1 MKHVQWVRIT
11 AALALVMG
19 LGACAPLVVGGF
31 VGGAMVAT
39 DRRTSGTQLEDEGI
53 ELRSANRIREMVG
66 DRVHVNIT
74 SYNRQVL
81 LTGEV
86 PNDRDRQYL
95 AKLVSEVDN
104 VRTVVNELAV
114 MPASSLGDR
123 STDALITGKIKASML
138 DSKDIFASAY
148 KVVTERGNVYLMG
161 RVTQREANRATEVAR
176 TVGGVKKV
184 VRVFEIITEE
194 ELKAAFNS
202 EPDDHPL
209 HAECGWWQPLP
220 ADRDQGNTNS
230 QHLPVDA
237 ELVADHRDRGGCPWI
252 ITGDE
257 GTSHCSLAERG
268 SSDLD
273 ALVAM
278 PEWQAWVAAEDAM
291 GKACRREKRRG

>member
-1 MKHVQWVRIT
+1 MKHVHWVRIS

-19 LGACAPLVVGGF
+19 LGACAPLVVGSF

-95 AKLVSEVDN
+95 AKLISEVDN
-104 VRTVVNELAV
+104 VRSVVNELAV
-114 MPASSLGDR
+114 MPASSLSDR
-123 STDALITGKIKASML
+123 SADALITGKIKASML

-148 KVVTERGNVYLMG
+148 KVVTERGTVYLMG
-161 RVTQREANRATEVAR
+161 RVTQREANRATDIAR

-184 VRVFEIITEE
+184 VRVFEVISEE
-194 ELKAAFNS
+194 ELKALLP
-202 EPDDHPL
+202 EPPK
-209 HAECGWWQPLP
+209 APP
-220 ADRDQGNTNS
+220 A
-230 QHLPVDA
+230 PA
-237 ELVADHRDRGGCPWI
+237 
-252 ITGDE
+252 
-257 GTSHCSLAERG
+257 
-268 SSDLD
+268 
-273 ALVAM
+273 
-278 PEWQAWVAAEDAM
+278 
-291 GKACRREKRRG
+291 K

>member
-1 MKHVQWVRIT
+1 MKHVHWVRIS

-66 DRVHVNIT
+66 DRVHVNVT

-95 AKLVSEVDN
+95 AKLISEVDN
-104 VRTVVNELAV
+104 VRSVVNELAV

-161 RVTQREANRATEVAR
+161 RVTQREANRATDIAR

-184 VRVFEIITEE
+184 VRVFEVISEE
-194 ELKAAFNS
+194 ELKALLP
-202 EPDDHPL
+202 EPPK
-209 HAECGWWQPLP
+209 APP
-220 ADRDQGNTNS
+220 A
-230 QHLPVDA
+230 PA
-237 ELVADHRDRGGCPWI
+237 
-252 ITGDE
+252 
-257 GTSHCSLAERG
+257 
-268 SSDLD
+268 
-273 ALVAM
+273 
-278 PEWQAWVAAEDAM
+278 
-291 GKACRREKRRG
+291 K

>member
-1 MKHVQWVRIT
+1 MKHVHWVRIT

-19 LGACAPLVVGGF
+19 LGACAPLMVGGF
-31 VGGAMVAT
+31 VGSAMVAT

-66 DRVHVNIT
+66 DRVHVNVT

-104 VRTVVNELAV
+104 VRSVVNELAV

-148 KVVTERGNVYLMG
+148 KVVTERGTVYLMG
-161 RVTQREANRATEVAR
+161 RVTQREANRATDIAR

-184 VRVFEIITEE
+184 VRVFEVISEE
-194 ELKAAFNS
+194 ELKALLP
-202 EPDDHPL
+202 EPPK
-209 HAECGWWQPLP
+209 ASP
-220 ADRDQGNTNS
+220 A
-230 QHLPVDA
+230 PA
-237 ELVADHRDRGGCPWI
+237 
-252 ITGDE
+252 
-257 GTSHCSLAERG
+257 
-268 SSDLD
+268 
-273 ALVAM
+273 
-278 PEWQAWVAAEDAM
+278 
-291 GKACRREKRRG
+291 K

>member
-66 DRVHVNIT
+66 DRVHVNVT

-95 AKLVSEVDN
+95 AKLISEVDN
-104 VRTVVNELAV
+104 VRSVVNELGV
-114 MPASSLGDR
+114 MPKSSLGDR

-148 KVVTERGNVYLMG
+148 KVVTERGTVYLMG
-161 RVTQREANRATEVAR
+161 RVTQREANRATDIAR

-184 VRVFEIITEE
+184 VRVFEVISEE
-194 ELKAAFNS
+194 ELKALLP
-202 EPDDHPL
+202 EPPK
-209 HAECGWWQPLP
+209 AAAP
-220 ADRDQGNTNS
+220 A
-230 QHLPVDA
+230 PA
-237 ELVADHRDRGGCPWI
+237 
-252 ITGDE
+252 
-257 GTSHCSLAERG
+257 
-268 SSDLD
+268 
-273 ALVAM
+273 
-278 PEWQAWVAAEDAM
+278 
-291 GKACRREKRRG
+291 K

>member
-1 MKHVQWVRIT
+1 MKHVHWVRIS

-19 LGACAPLVVGGF
+19 LGACAPLVVGSF

-138 DSKDIFASAY
+138 NSKDIFASAY
-148 KVVTERGNVYLMG
+148 KVVTERGTVYLMG
-161 RVTQREANRATEVAR
+161 RVTQREANRATDIAR

-184 VRVFEIITEE
+184 VRVFEVISEE
-194 ELKAAFNS
+194 ELKALLP
-202 EPDDHPL
+202 EPPK
-209 HAECGWWQPLP
+209 APP
-220 ADRDQGNTNS
+220 A
-230 QHLPVDA
+230 PA
-237 ELVADHRDRGGCPWI
+237 
-252 ITGDE
+252 
-257 GTSHCSLAERG
+257 
-268 SSDLD
+268 
-273 ALVAM
+273 
-278 PEWQAWVAAEDAM
+278 
-291 GKACRREKRRG
+291 K

>member
-66 DRVHVNIT
+66 DRVHVNVT

-104 VRTVVNELAV
+104 VRSVVNELAV

-148 KVVTERGNVYLMG
+148 KVVTERGTVYLMG
-161 RVTQREANRATEVAR
+161 RVTQREANRATDIAR

-184 VRVFEIITEE
+184 VRVFEVITED
-194 ELKAAFNS
+194 ELKALLP
-202 EPDDHPL
+202 EPPK
-209 HAECGWWQPLP
+209 APP
-220 ADRDQGNTNS
+220 A
-230 QHLPVDA
+230 PA
-237 ELVADHRDRGGCPWI
+237 
-252 ITGDE
+252 
-257 GTSHCSLAERG
+257 
-268 SSDLD
+268 
-273 ALVAM
+273 
-278 PEWQAWVAAEDAM
+278 
-291 GKACRREKRRG
+291 K

>member
-104 VRTVVNELAV
+104 VRSVVNELAV

-148 KVVTERGNVYLMG
+148 KVVTERGYVYLMG
-161 RVTQREANRATEVAR
+161 RVTQREANRATDIAR

-184 VRVFEIITEE
+184 VRVFEVISEE
-194 ELKAAFNS
+194 ELKALLP
-202 EPDDHPL
+202 EPPK
-209 HAECGWWQPLP
+209 APP
-220 ADRDQGNTNS
+220 A
-230 QHLPVDA
+230 PA
-237 ELVADHRDRGGCPWI
+237 
-252 ITGDE
+252 
-257 GTSHCSLAERG
+257 
-268 SSDLD
+268 
-273 ALVAM
+273 
-278 PEWQAWVAAEDAM
+278 
-291 GKACRREKRRG
+291 K

>member
-1 MKHVQWVRIT
+1 MKHVHWVRIT

-19 LGACAPLVVGGF
+19 LGACAPLMVGGF
-31 VGGAMVAT
+31 VGSAMVAT

-66 DRVHVNIT
+66 DRVHVNVT

-104 VRTVVNELAV
+104 VRSVVNELAV

-161 RVTQREANRATEVAR
+161 RVTQREANRATDIAR

-184 VRVFEIITEE
+184 VRVFEVITED
-194 ELKAAFNS
+194 ELKALLP
-202 EPDDHPL
+202 EPPK
-209 HAECGWWQPLP
+209 AP
-220 ADRDQGNTNS
+220 AA
-230 QHLPVDA
+230 PA
-237 ELVADHRDRGGCPWI
+237 
-252 ITGDE
+252 
-257 GTSHCSLAERG
+257 
-268 SSDLD
+268 
-273 ALVAM
+273 
-278 PEWQAWVAAEDAM
+278 
-291 GKACRREKRRG
+291 K

>member
-95 AKLVSEVDN
+95 AKLISEVDN
-104 VRTVVNELAV
+104 VRSVVNELAV
-114 MPASSLGDR
+114 MPKSSLSDR
-123 STDALITGKIKASML
+123 SADALITGKIKASML

-148 KVVTERGNVYLMG
+148 KVVTERGTVYLMG
-161 RVTQREANRATEVAR
+161 RVTQREANRATDIAR

-184 VRVFEIITEE
+184 VRVFEVISEE
-194 ELKAAFNS
+194 ELKALLP
-202 EPDDHPL
+202 EPPK
-209 HAECGWWQPLP
+209 AAAP
-220 ADRDQGNTNS
+220 A
-230 QHLPVDA
+230 PA
-237 ELVADHRDRGGCPWI
+237 
-252 ITGDE
+252 
-257 GTSHCSLAERG
+257 
-268 SSDLD
+268 
-273 ALVAM
+273 
-278 PEWQAWVAAEDAM
+278 
-291 GKACRREKRRG
+291 K

>member
-1 MKHVQWVRIT
+1 MKHVHWVRIT

-19 LGACAPLVVGGF
+19 LGACAPLMVGSF

-66 DRVHVNIT
+66 DRVHVNVT

-104 VRTVVNELAV
+104 VRSVVNELAV
-114 MPASSLGDR
+114 MSASSLGDR

-161 RVTQREANRATEVAR
+161 RVTQREANRATDIAR

-184 VRVFEIITEE
+184 VRVFEVITED
-194 ELKAAFNS
+194 ELKALLP
-202 EPDDHPL
+202 EPPK
-209 HAECGWWQPLP
+209 APP
-220 ADRDQGNTNS
+220 A
-230 QHLPVDA
+230 PA
-237 ELVADHRDRGGCPWI
+237 
-252 ITGDE
+252 
-257 GTSHCSLAERG
+257 
-268 SSDLD
+268 
-273 ALVAM
+273 
-278 PEWQAWVAAEDAM
+278 
-291 GKACRREKRRG
+291 K

>member
-1 MKHVQWVRIT
+1 MKHVHWVRIT

-19 LGACAPLVVGGF
+19 LGACAPLMVGGF
-31 VGGAMVAT
+31 VGGAMVVT

-104 VRTVVNELAV
+104 VRSVVNELAV

-161 RVTQREANRATEVAR
+161 RVTQREANRATDIAR

-184 VRVFEIITEE
+184 VRVFEVITED
-194 ELKAAFNS
+194 ELKALLP
-202 EPDDHPL
+202 EPPK
-209 HAECGWWQPLP
+209 APP
-220 ADRDQGNTNS
+220 A
-230 QHLPVDA
+230 PA
-237 ELVADHRDRGGCPWI
+237 
-252 ITGDE
+252 
-257 GTSHCSLAERG
+257 
-268 SSDLD
+268 
-273 ALVAM
+273 
-278 PEWQAWVAAEDAM
+278 
-291 GKACRREKRRG
+291 K

>member
-104 VRTVVNELAV
+104 VRSVVNELAV

-161 RVTQREANRATEVAR
+161 RVTQREANRATDIAR

-184 VRVFEIITEE
+184 VRVFEVITED
-194 ELKAAFNS
+194 ELKALLP
-202 EPDDHPL
+202 EPPK
-209 HAECGWWQPLP
+209 APP
-220 ADRDQGNTNS
+220 A
-230 QHLPVDA
+230 PA
-237 ELVADHRDRGGCPWI
+237 
-252 ITGDE
+252 
-257 GTSHCSLAERG
+257 
-268 SSDLD
+268 
-273 ALVAM
+273 
-278 PEWQAWVAAEDAM
+278 
-291 GKACRREKRRG
+291 K

>member
-1 MKHVQWVRIT
+1 MKHVHWVRIT
-11 AALALVMG
+11 AGLALVMG
-19 LGACAPLVVGGF
+19 LGACAPLMVGGF

-104 VRTVVNELAV
+104 VRSVVNELAV

-161 RVTQREANRATEVAR
+161 RVTQREANRATDIAR

-184 VRVFEIITEE
+184 VRVFEVITED
-194 ELKAAFNS
+194 ELKALLP
-202 EPDDHPL
+202 EPPK
-209 HAECGWWQPLP
+209 APP
-220 ADRDQGNTNS
+220 A
-230 QHLPVDA
+230 PA
-237 ELVADHRDRGGCPWI
+237 
-252 ITGDE
+252 
-257 GTSHCSLAERG
+257 
-268 SSDLD
+268 
-273 ALVAM
+273 
-278 PEWQAWVAAEDAM
+278 
-291 GKACRREKRRG
+291 K

>member
-104 VRTVVNELAV
+104 VRSVVNELGV
-114 MPASSLGDR
+114 MPPSSLGDR
-123 STDALITGKIKASML
+123 STDAWITGKIKASML

-161 RVTQREANRATEVAR
+161 RVTQREANRATDIAR

-184 VRVFEIITEE
+184 VRVFEVISEE
-194 ELKAAFNS
+194 ELKALLP
-202 EPDDHPL
+202 EPPK
-209 HAECGWWQPLP
+209 ASP
-220 ADRDQGNTNS
+220 A
-230 QHLPVDA
+230 PA
-237 ELVADHRDRGGCPWI
+237 
-252 ITGDE
+252 
-257 GTSHCSLAERG
+257 
-268 SSDLD
+268 
-273 ALVAM
+273 
-278 PEWQAWVAAEDAM
+278 
-291 GKACRREKRRG
+291 K

>member
-19 LGACAPLVVGGF
+19 LGACAPLVVGSF

-66 DRVHVNIT
+66 DRVHVNVT

-104 VRTVVNELAV
+104 VRSVVNELAV

-161 RVTQREANRATEVAR
+161 RVTQREANRATDIAR

-184 VRVFEIITEE
+184 VRVFEVISEE
-194 ELKAAFNS
+194 ELKALLP
-202 EPDDHPL
+202 EPPK
-209 HAECGWWQPLP
+209 AAP
-220 ADRDQGNTNS
+220 A
-230 QHLPVDA
+230 PA
-237 ELVADHRDRGGCPWI
+237 
-252 ITGDE
+252 
-257 GTSHCSLAERG
+257 
-268 SSDLD
+268 
-273 ALVAM
+273 
-278 PEWQAWVAAEDAM
+278 
-291 GKACRREKRRG
+291 K

>member
-1 MKHVQWVRIT
+1 MKNVQWVRIT

-19 LGACAPLVVGGF
+19 LGACAPLMVGGL
-31 VGGAMVAT
+31 VSGALVAS
-39 DRRTSGTQLEDEGI
+39 DRRTSGIQLEDEGI

-66 DRVHVNIT
+66 DRVHVNVT

-114 MPASSLGDR
+114 MPATSLGDR
-123 STDALITGKIKASML
+123 STDTLITGKIKASML
-138 DSKDIFASAY
+138 DSKDIFANAY

-194 ELKAAFNS
+194 ELKA
-202 EPDDHPL
+202 L
-209 HAECGWWQPLP
+209 LP
-220 ADRDQGNTNS
+220 EA
-230 QHLPVDA
+230 P
-237 ELVADHRDRGGCPWI
+237 
-252 ITGDE
+252 
-257 GTSHCSLAERG
+257 
-268 SSDLD
+268 
-273 ALVAM
+273 
-278 PEWQAWVAAEDAM
+278 
-291 GKACRREKRRG
+291 KAPPAPAK

>member
-19 LGACAPLVVGGF
+19 LGACAPLMVGGF

-66 DRVHVNIT
+66 DRVHVNVT

-95 AKLVSEVDN
+95 AKLVSEVDS
-104 VRTVVNELAV
+104 VRSVVNELAV
-114 MPASSLGDR
+114 MPATSLADR

-161 RVTQREANRATEVAR
+161 RVTQREANRATDIAR

-184 VRVFEIITEE
+184 VRVFEVISEE
-194 ELKAAFNS
+194 ELKALLP
-202 EPDDHPL
+202 EPPK
-209 HAECGWWQPLP
+209 APP
-220 ADRDQGNTNS
+220 A
-230 QHLPVDA
+230 PA
-237 ELVADHRDRGGCPWI
+237 
-252 ITGDE
+252 
-257 GTSHCSLAERG
+257 
-268 SSDLD
+268 
-273 ALVAM
+273 
-278 PEWQAWVAAEDAM
+278 
-291 GKACRREKRRG
+291 K

>member
-19 LGACAPLVVGGF
+19 LGACAPLVVGSF

-95 AKLVSEVDN
+95 AKLISEVDN
-104 VRTVVNELAV
+104 VRSVVNELAV
-114 MPASSLGDR
+114 MPASSLSDR
-123 STDALITGKIKASML
+123 SADALITGKIKASML

-161 RVTQREANRATEVAR
+161 RVTQREANRATDIAR

-184 VRVFEIITEE
+184 VRVFEVISEE
-194 ELKAAFNS
+194 ELKALLP
-202 EPDDHPL
+202 EPPK
-209 HAECGWWQPLP
+209 ATP
-220 ADRDQGNTNS
+220 A
-230 QHLPVDA
+230 PA
-237 ELVADHRDRGGCPWI
+237 
-252 ITGDE
+252 
-257 GTSHCSLAERG
+257 
-268 SSDLD
+268 
-273 ALVAM
+273 
-278 PEWQAWVAAEDAM
+278 
-291 GKACRREKRRG
+291 K